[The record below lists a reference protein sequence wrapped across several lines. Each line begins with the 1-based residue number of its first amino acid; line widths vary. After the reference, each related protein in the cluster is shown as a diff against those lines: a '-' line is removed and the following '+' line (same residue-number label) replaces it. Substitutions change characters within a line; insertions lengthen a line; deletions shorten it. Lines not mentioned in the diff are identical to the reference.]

1 VGSLEERTCHLSNN
15 ANFFD
20 AARLRVRSGLAD
32 LNRKWGW
39 YFVLGALLIF
49 LGSLATGIAVTTT
62 MLTVVVLGWILL
74 SAGIV
79 LVALSFVTGKW
90 SGFLLT
96 LAAGILRSPVSGA
109 VAITLMVATILIAV
123 GIFRSVASIA
133 MQFPGWGWALLSGIV
148 SLGLG
153 ALLLKD
159 WQSASLWFL
168 GLYVGIDLIIHGFSW
183 IMFSLGVHNLA
194 NTMGITDADRRAA

>member
-1 VGSLEERTCHLSNN
+1 LSNN

-39 YFVLGALLIF
+39 YFLLGALLIV

-74 SAGIV
+74 SAGIS
-79 LVALSFVTGKW
+79 LVALSFVTGQW

-96 LAAGILRSPVSGA
+96 LAAGILSGVAGITMLRSPVSGA

-123 GIFRSVASIA
+123 GFFRSVASIA

-148 SLGLG
+148 SIVLG
-153 ALLLKD
+153 AILLKD

-194 NTMGITDADRRAA
+194 RTAGITDADRRAA